1 MAELTINWEPMDKM
15 PAPEKA
21 SKAKPVITSETPTA
35 AAAEEPAADETKMAA
50 SDKPF
55 LIYVVD
61 STSEKTGFDAVEK
74 VILDDDRVKLGTHA
88 FHAVKMSPEA
98 AKSDPFLA
106 EKGGKEV
113 PRIIFV
119 SADFKTIKALEAG
132 SLKLGEVWGSMKAT
146 ANRFY
151 KQDLDSVV
159 KDLKSVL
166 IEFDKISKE
175 RTVLADKEK
184 RLADKAASTADMKDV
199 EAKKAELD
207 AREKKAIAAKD
218 KLWELKA
225 KDVKEEAKDAAK
237 PA

>member
-1 MAELTINWEPMDKM
+1 
-15 PAPEKA
+15 
-21 SKAKPVITSETPTA
+21 
-35 AAAEEPAADETKMAA
+35 MAA

-98 AKSDPFLA
+98 AKTDPFLA
-106 EKGGKEV
+106 DKGGKEI
-113 PRIIFV
+113 PRMIFV
-119 SADFKTIKALEAG
+119 SADFKTIKPLEGG
-132 SLKLGEVWGSMKAT
+132 SLKLGEVWGLMKAT

-166 IEFDKISKE
+166 VEFDKIAKE

-184 RLADKAASTADMKDV
+184 RLADKAASTADLKDL

-207 AREKKAIAAKD
+207 AREKKAVAMKD
-218 KLWELKA
+218 KLWELKP
-225 KDVKEEAKDAAK
+225 KDVKEEAKDPAK